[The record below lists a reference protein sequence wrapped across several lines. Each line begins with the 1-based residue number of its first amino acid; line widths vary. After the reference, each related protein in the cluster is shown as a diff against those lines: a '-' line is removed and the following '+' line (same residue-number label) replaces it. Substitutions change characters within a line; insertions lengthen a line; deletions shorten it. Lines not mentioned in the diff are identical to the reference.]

1 MKNYMR
7 LFQMGMVMLTLIVLA
22 SCSSKKAN
30 LTAIPKD
37 AGFVMVFDGK
47 ALSSK
52 SGVDDFTQ
60 TKAYK
65 KLISELS
72 EDEMSHLSEF
82 EYIFKDTKESGLGI
96 NDEFIFFTKMTD
108 GGPSVGL
115 VFKVLDRSKLD
126 MLMKRLM
133 DDDDTDVEI
142 VEDADTYTMMLPDD
156 EGIFAWNNN
165 QFLILVHEE
174 LAAEALLNE
183 AKALLKQSDGESI
196 NANKTYAAFYEKKK
210 DISLWFDYD
219 MISENLP
226 PAQQMMI
233 ASQLPFNMSG
243 TSMNAYISFE
253 KGKVVAE
260 YESVLNDEMKKF
272 MEEYKFIN
280 DDFDTDVL
288 KMLPKMSYANFEI
301 SINLFDYY
309 HMFIDM
315 YKEKQVDTEMYT
327 KQVEQEVGMT
337 IDELL
342 KSFSGEMAVSLHGIH
357 MAEKTSMEY
366 ALNDNGEFE
375 MLEKTSLKPEL
386 LYSAVIKFNNDKI
399 WNLIEEK
406 ASEMGLKKTGGY
418 YSIPQANISITYIN
432 STMLITNDSI
442 LIQKEIADGSID
454 PNMASTDVTSHL
466 QNFPSYMELNMDID
480 EYPEDVIKFIKEEGK
495 DYSEGIFNVLNTY
508 KRLQVV
514 PTDIYSAKIIL
525 ELKDDSKNSL
535 DVILHNMDETTD
547 LISKN

>member
-1 MKNYMR
+1 
-7 LFQMGMVMLTLIVLA
+7 MGMVMLTLIVLA

-37 AGFVMVFDGK
+37 AGFIMVFDGK

-60 TKAYK
+60 TKAYN

-82 EYIFKDTKESGLGI
+82 EYIFKDTKESGFGI
-96 NDEFIFFTKMTD
+96 NDEFIFFTKMDD
-108 GGPSVGL
+108 GNPSVGL
-115 VFKVLDRSKLD
+115 VFSVLDRSKLD

-133 DDDDTDVEI
+133 DDEETDVEI
-142 VEDADTYTMMLPDD
+142 VEDADISTIMLPDD
-156 EGIFAWNNN
+156 EGVFAWNDN
-165 QFLILVHEE
+165 QFLILAHEE

-183 AKALLKQSDGESI
+183 AKALLKQSNSESI
-196 NANKTYAAFYEKKK
+196 NANKTYADFYEKKK

-219 MISENLP
+219 MISKNMP

-253 KGKVVAE
+253 KGKVVAK
-260 YESVLNDEMKKF
+260 YESVLNDEMKKI
-272 MEEYKFIN
+272 MEDYKFIN

-288 KMLPKMSYANFEI
+288 KMLPKVSYANLEI

-315 YKEKQVDTEMYT
+315 YKEKQVNTEMYT

-337 IDELL
+337 IDEILN
-342 KSFSGEMAVSLHGIH
+342 SFSGEMAISLHGIR
-357 MAEKTSMEY
+357 MAEKTSSTY
-366 ALNDNGEFE
+366 AVNESGELE
-375 MLEKTSLKPEL
+375 MQKKTSLQPEL
-386 LYSAVIKFNNDKI
+386 LYSAVIKYNNDKI

-418 YSIPQANISITYIN
+418 YSIPQANISIAYIN
-432 STMLITNDSI
+432 STMLITNDSV
-442 LIQKEIADGSID
+442 LIQKELADGSID
-454 PNMASTDVTSHL
+454 PNMKSTEVASHL
-466 QNFPSYMELNMDID
+466 KSFPSYMELNMDID
-480 EYPEDVIKFIKEEGK
+480 EYPEDFIKYIKEEGEN
-495 DYSEGIFNVLNTY
+495 YSDGIFNILSTY
-508 KRLQVV
+508 KSLKII
-514 PTDIYSAKIIL
+514 PTDIYSAKIVL

-535 DVILHNMDETTD
+535 DIILHNMDETTD